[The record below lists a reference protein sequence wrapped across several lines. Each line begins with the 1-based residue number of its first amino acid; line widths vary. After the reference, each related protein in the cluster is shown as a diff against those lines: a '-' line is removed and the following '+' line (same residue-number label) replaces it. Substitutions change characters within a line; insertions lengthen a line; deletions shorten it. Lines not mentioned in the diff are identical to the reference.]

1 MSGSCGASV
10 MQEVVRCV
18 DEQTP
23 NHVKSFVVA
32 GIEKSGKTSYRIF
45 KLWLPNYSKQQMI
58 FCKYLRCSNP
68 CPT

>member
-32 GIEKSGKTSYRIF
+32 GIGEKRQDVVQNI
-45 KLWLPNYSKQQMI
+45 
-58 FCKYLRCSNP
+58 
-68 CPT
+68 